1 MNTTSSCNGTTAS
14 SIASTNPCC
23 FEEQYFDGG
32 AWNEVDSD
40 HNSHYDSCSNS
51 INNKCASSTT
61 TNNPDYLYWKEP
73 IVVGYAFGPK
83 KMRSMGVVM
92 AEASRV
98 KVIHEELEE
107 DKYDDDDE
115 NDIAEEQQQQ
125 QQQQHHEVLFCG
137 EDEMTN
143 NNSNNS
149 NSMTMDSSSLTRNE
163 HHHQR
168 TPSLLTRAAL
178 RDHCPAPQSAIITL
192 GNTNDTDL
200 QHIVR
205 YFRSSC
211 SSAAA
216 STSIASV
223 SETTVSTPT
232 TTNSYSTNISNSNS
246 NSNNKH
252 QQQQQRRRGGER
264 NRFPVQISFV
274 PIDPDQKIED
284 QHGGNFDLILHKL
297 TEDILSCSL
306 MQDSIEKSQ
315 YPKQQHPHEQQQQ
328 DLQQQK
334 IEDDPSWKRVHALRD
349 YCYNQN
355 RNCCLVDDPKH
366 VQIVMS
372 RSEIANVLKQC
383 LKGVNT
389 SSGIPVK
396 SPRFV
401 VIPERLPPSSQQ
413 QQNQNQ
419 NQTQELKQ
427 ALHDNN
433 QGGDNK
439 MLSTPLIVKP
449 LIAAGTKQS
458 HCLSIALKESALSKL
473 PPRSIVQEFVNH
485 DATLYKVYV
494 LGDFVSVYERHSLP
508 NLPADLSN
516 ATVDLV
522 EFDSQRP
529 YPKLNDFGLDVVEVD
544 NNNTCT
550 SSTSTDSNTTTC
562 NNQST
567 TTTSQHSSS
576 TSSSSVPVRVP
587 VTVNEVKPI
596 VDVLKKA
603 FGLELFGFDI
613 LIGSNNGDCF
623 VVDVNYFPSYKEVP
637 NFPSLLAQYLT
648 QRVLEQR
655 RKGRMYNNI
664 NNNNSTETGTTAAAT
679 NAVTQEEDYSSS
691 NSESNAIVPPSKS
704 KNDLERWQ

>member
-1 MNTTSSCNGTTAS
+1 MNTTSSCNGTTTS
-14 SIASTNPCC
+14 SIASTTPCC
-23 FEEQYFDGG
+23 FEEQFFDGG

-40 HNSHYDSCSNS
+40 HNSHYDSCSNNS
-51 INNKCASSTT
+51 INNKC
-61 TNNPDYLYWKEP
+61 NPDYLYWKEP

-107 DKYDDDDE
+107 DKYDDDHNEGDAE
-115 NDIAEEQQQQ
+115 EEEQQQQ
-125 QQQQHHEVLFCG
+125 HDEVLFCG
-137 EDEMTN
+137 EDEMA
-143 NNSNNS
+143 NNSSSNLYKNNTN
-149 NSMTMDSSSLTRNE
+149 NSMTMDSSPLTRSE
-163 HHHQR
+163 HHHHQR

-178 RDHCPAPQSAIITL
+178 RDHCPAPQSTIITL

-232 TTNSYSTNISNSNS
+232 TTNSYTTNVS
-246 NSNNKH
+246 SNNSKH

-315 YPKQQHPHEQQQQ
+315 YPEQQPHVQQQQQQQQ
-328 DLQQQK
+328 DLQQK

-366 VQIVMS
+366 VQTVMS

-383 LKGVNT
+383 LKDVNT
-389 SSGIPVK
+389 TSGIPVK

-419 NQTQELKQ
+419 TQTQELKQ

-433 QGGDNK
+433 QGGDTK

-529 YPKLNDFGLDVVEVD
+529 YPKLKDFGLDVVEVN
-544 NNNTCT
+544 NNNTYT
-550 SSTSTDSNTTTC
+550 SSKSTDINTASCTI
-562 NNQST
+562 SG
-567 TTTSQHSSS
+567 QHPSASS
-576 TSSSSVPVRVP
+576 TSSAPVHVP
-587 VTVNEVKPI
+587 VTVHEVKPI

-664 NNNNSTETGTTAAAT
+664 NTSNSTETGTTTAAT
-679 NAVTQEEDYSSS
+679 TAAVTQEEDYSGSK
-691 NSESNAIVPPSKS
+691 SESNAIVPPSKS
-704 KNDLERWQ
+704 KNDLER

>member
-1 MNTTSSCNGTTAS
+1 MNATSSCNGTTTS
-14 SIASTNPCC
+14 SIASTTPCC
-23 FEEQYFDGG
+23 FEEQFFDGG

-40 HNSHYDSCSNS
+40 HNSHYDSCSNNS
-51 INNKCASSTT
+51 INNKC
-61 TNNPDYLYWKEP
+61 NPDYLYWKEP

-107 DKYDDDDE
+107 DKYDDDHNEGDAE
-115 NDIAEEQQQQ
+115 EEEEQQQQ
-125 QQQQHHEVLFCG
+125 HDEVLFCG
-137 EDEMTN
+137 EDEMA
-143 NNSNNS
+143 NNSSSSNSYKNNIN
-149 NSMTMDSSSLTRNE
+149 NSMTMDSSPLTRSE

-178 RDHCPAPQSAIITL
+178 RDHCPAPQSTIITL

-232 TTNSYSTNISNSNS
+232 TTNSYTTNVS
-246 NSNNKH
+246 SNNSKH
-252 QQQQQRRRGGER
+252 QQQQQQRRRGGER

-315 YPKQQHPHEQQQQ
+315 YPEQQPHVQQQQQQ
-328 DLQQQK
+328 DLQQK

-366 VQIVMS
+366 VQTVMS

-383 LKGVNT
+383 LKDVNT
-389 SSGIPVK
+389 TSGIPVK

-413 QQNQNQ
+413 QQSQNQ
-419 NQTQELKQ
+419 TQTQELKQ

-433 QGGDNK
+433 QGGDTK

-529 YPKLNDFGLDVVEVD
+529 YPKLKDFGLDVVEVN

-550 SSTSTDSNTTTC
+550 SSKSTDINTASC
-562 NNQST
+562 
-567 TTTSQHSSS
+567 TSAGQHPSASS
-576 TSSSSVPVRVP
+576 TSSAPVHVP
-587 VTVNEVKPI
+587 VTVHEVKPI

-664 NNNNSTETGTTAAAT
+664 NTSNSTETGTATTAT
-679 NAVTQEEDYSSS
+679 VKQEEDYSGSK
-691 NSESNAIVPPSKS
+691 SESNAIVPPSNS
-704 KNDLERWQ
+704 KNDLER

>member
-1 MNTTSSCNGTTAS
+1 MNTTSSCNGTTTS
-14 SIASTNPCC
+14 SIASTTPCC
-23 FEEQYFDGG
+23 FEEQFFDGG

-40 HNSHYDSCSNS
+40 HNSHYDSCSNNS
-51 INNKCASSTT
+51 INNKC
-61 TNNPDYLYWKEP
+61 NPDYLYWKEP

-107 DKYDDDDE
+107 DKYDDDHNEGDAE
-115 NDIAEEQQQQ
+115 EEEQQQQ
-125 QQQQHHEVLFCG
+125 HDEVLFCG
-137 EDEMTN
+137 EDEMA
-143 NNSNNS
+143 NNSSSSNLYKNNTN
-149 NSMTMDSSSLTRNE
+149 NSMTMDSSPLTRSE
-163 HHHQR
+163 HHHHQR

-178 RDHCPAPQSAIITL
+178 RDHCPAPQSTIITL

-232 TTNSYSTNISNSNS
+232 TTNSYTTNVS
-246 NSNNKH
+246 SNNSKH
-252 QQQQQRRRGGER
+252 QQQQQQRRRGGER

-315 YPKQQHPHEQQQQ
+315 YPEQQPHVQQQQQQQQ
-328 DLQQQK
+328 DLQQK

-366 VQIVMS
+366 VQTVMS

-383 LKGVNT
+383 LKDVNT
-389 SSGIPVK
+389 TSGIPVK

-419 NQTQELKQ
+419 TQTQELKQ

-433 QGGDNK
+433 QGGDTK

-529 YPKLNDFGLDVVEVD
+529 YPKLKDFGLDVVEVN
-544 NNNTCT
+544 NNNTYTSSKSTDINTASCT
-550 SSTSTDSNTTTC
+550 SAG
-562 NNQST
+562 
-567 TTTSQHSSS
+567 QHPSASS
-576 TSSSSVPVRVP
+576 TSSAPVHVP
-587 VTVNEVKPI
+587 VTVHEVKPI

-664 NNNNSTETGTTAAAT
+664 NTSNSTETGTTTAAT
-679 NAVTQEEDYSSS
+679 TAAVTQEEDYSGSK
-691 NSESNAIVPPSKS
+691 SESNAIVPPSKS
-704 KNDLERWQ
+704 KNDLER

>member
-1 MNTTSSCNGTTAS
+1 MTTTSNSSCNGTTTS
-14 SIASTNPCC
+14 SIASTTPCC
-23 FEEQYFDGG
+23 FEEQFFDGG

-40 HNSHYDSCSNS
+40 HNSHYDSCSNNS
-51 INNKCASSTT
+51 INNKC
-61 TNNPDYLYWKEP
+61 NPDYLYWKEP

-107 DKYDDDDE
+107 DKYDDDHNEGDAE
-115 NDIAEEQQQQ
+115 EEEEEQQQ
-125 QQQQHHEVLFCG
+125 HDEVLFCG
-137 EDEMTN
+137 EDEMA
-143 NNSNNS
+143 NNSSSNLYKNNTN
-149 NSMTMDSSSLTRNE
+149 NSMTMDSSPLTRSE
-163 HHHQR
+163 HHHHQR

-178 RDHCPAPQSAIITL
+178 RDHCPAPQSTIITL

-232 TTNSYSTNISNSNS
+232 TTNSYTTNVS
-246 NSNNKH
+246 SNNSKH
-252 QQQQQRRRGGER
+252 QQQQQQRRRGGER

-315 YPKQQHPHEQQQQ
+315 YPEQQPHVQQQQ
-328 DLQQQK
+328 DLQQK

-366 VQIVMS
+366 VQTVMS

-383 LKGVNT
+383 LKDVNT
-389 SSGIPVK
+389 TSGIPVK

-419 NQTQELKQ
+419 TQTQELKQ

-433 QGGDNK
+433 QGGDTT

-529 YPKLNDFGLDVVEVD
+529 YPKLKDFGLDVVEV
-544 NNNTCT
+544 NNNNACT
-550 SSTSTDSNTTTC
+550 SSKSTDINTASC
-562 NNQST
+562 
-567 TTTSQHSSS
+567 TSAGQHPSASS
-576 TSSSSVPVRVP
+576 TSSAPVHVP
-587 VTVNEVKPI
+587 VTVHEVKPI

-664 NNNNSTETGTTAAAT
+664 NTSNSTETGTTTAAT
-679 NAVTQEEDYSSS
+679 TAAVTQEEDYSGSK
-691 NSESNAIVPPSKS
+691 SESNAIVPPSKS
-704 KNDLERWQ
+704 KNDLER